1 MEAETIYPALE
12 RRDWRAL
19 GLLLVL
25 AGLIHAWLL
34 LNTEVAAR
42 DCIEFVRYAW
52 KLEHHPWAD
61 VIRSEPVH
69 PGYPVV
75 ICLVKPVVG
84 LFCHQSDAI
93 VMERTAQIVSALM
106 GLFLVVPMYFLGREL
121 FSARVGFWAALFF
134 QCLPAAGRVLSDGLS
149 EATFFFFFAMS
160 AWQGVR
166 GFRTGGVVAFT
177 LCGIFGACA
186 YLTRPEGALII
197 AVTGLVLLMCV
208 LSRTWRHS
216 RKRATACMLTFGT
229 SAIITGCPIYVITGE
244 FTTKP
249 TIRGHILHGTNKKVE
264 EAKLTAEPLLG
275 VMGMEKSRR
284 QGLIS
289 VMTESVRG
297 FSYIG
302 WIPALLGMWWHRG
315 RLLREPGQWVS
326 LLACLGISYL
336 MWRVATVEGYLS
348 DRHAL
353 ILIFFGMYWMA
364 AGLELLPGKIAGLL
378 ERWRRPQMSKW
389 CSAAYAPMLLMAL
402 LAVLCLPRTLQ
413 RLHYNRSGFR
423 DAGLWL
429 ADHTT
434 YADKIV
440 DPYCW
445 SHYYAGRVF
454 IEGTDTSGDVPVDHT
469 PERYVVIEEAGNPHP
484 NLPEVAVAK
493 KMVSDQ
499 PHAEVYRWKGRRGKD
514 YAEVAVY
521 RLGD

>member
-1 MEAETIYPALE
+1 MEAETEFLAMD

-42 DCIEFVRYAW
+42 DCIEFIRYAW
-52 KLEHHPWAD
+52 KLEHHPLAE
-61 VIRSEPVH
+61 VVRSEPVH

-75 ICLVKPVVG
+75 IYLVKPVVG
-84 LFCHQSDAI
+84 LFCHQSDAV
-93 VMERTAQIVSALM
+93 VMEKTAQIVSAVM

-149 EATFFFFFAMS
+149 EATFYFFFAMS

-166 GFRTGGVVAFT
+166 GFRTGGILAFS

-186 YLTRPEGALII
+186 YLTRPEGALIV
-197 AVTGLVLLMCV
+197 AVTGFVLLMCV
-208 LSRTWRHS
+208 SARVWRHS
-216 RKRATACMLTFGT
+216 WKKTVVCALGLSL
-229 SAIITGCPIYVITGE
+229 SAIVAGSPIYVLTGQ

-249 TIRGHILHGTNKKVE
+249 TMKGRYLFDHKKQLQQ
-264 EAKLTAEPLLG
+264 AKLTTEPMLG

-289 VMTESVRG
+289 VATESMKG
-297 FSYIG
+297 FGYVG
-302 WIPALLGMWWHRG
+302 WIPALLGMWWHRS
-315 RLLREPGQWVS
+315 RLLKEPGQWLA
-326 LLACLGISYL
+326 LLASLGICFL

-353 ILIFFGMYWMA
+353 ILIFFGMFWMA
-364 AGLELLPGKIAGLL
+364 AGLELIPGKMAGLL
-378 ERWRRPQMSKW
+378 ERWRLPQLSKW
-389 CSAAYAPMLLMAL
+389 CGAAYAPMFLMAV
-402 LAVLCLPRTLQ
+402 LAMLCLPRTLQ
-413 RLHYNRSGFR
+413 RLHYNRGGFR

-434 YADKIV
+434 YADDIV

-454 IEGTDTSGDVPVDHT
+454 IEGTDTSAKVPAEHKT
-469 PERYVVIEEAGNPHP
+469 ETYVVIEEAGNPHP
-484 NLPEVAVAK
+484 NLPEVASAIL
-493 KMVSDQ
+493 MVSGQ
-499 PHAEVYRWKGRRGKD
+499 PHSEVYRWKGHRGKD